1 MENKK
6 WSTPPTSK
14 ELQKSVEVYDEIDV
28 CLLMISMVIWWIYN
42 SKNCWIDDSYG
53 DMVTGHMVTLKLH
66 EVLD

>member
-14 ELQKSVEVYDEIDV
+14 ELQKLVEVYDEIGV

-53 DMVTGHMVTLKLH
+53 DMVTGDMVTLKLH